1 MTETSLPP
9 LDSFSN
15 NFWGKDDAGYE
26 ALTSKMNYTKKTFE
40 ELKAFY
46 SIRASVHEE
55 YGKKLLKHI
64 KTELGREEIG
74 TLRVL
79 LLSAHKELEMA
90 AQSSLEIAQK
100 IRINVEVL
108 LDNFILEQ
116 KDKRRLLQ
124 TNVDKAHRNKQLHT
138 THVARAK
145 EKYEA
150 ECAKQITLEKQFSS
164 AGQREQERLRQ
175 KIEKCTHDI
184 KTLDNEYQHAC
195 LKSAEATAVWNTEW
209 KIACDRYQDMEEKRV
224 EFIHHSMSVYV
235 NILQTA
241 SGKDQES
248 YELFWKSLDQ
258 CDSRMDIVTF
268 IEEKGTGPMIPEPPE
283 YVNYLDD
290 PAKTLPKYTIANF
303 SDHTTAPL
311 TQYDMLKKTEPNRK
325 SMSMTSL
332 CEPVANLTRALTKPR
347 VRRKAAT
354 VGPDDG
360 LMKKVIERR
369 ASVYS
374 TTPEP
379 VQEDLSYR
387 KPGPAPKP
395 EPVLAMDE
403 PIDPRAQVVFSIGNN
418 MFNVN
423 PVLNQGTVNEKPRK
437 ANPQSARDLDDVCD
451 ISIKDLLDQLGV
463 PSITQKEE
471 EPKQRRERQMSANGI
486 KGTRQRERTLSQN
499 AITDP
504 YTTNTTLLRRASTN
518 EIQSEISRNASSTGK
533 KDDGIKV
540 WARTL
545 YDYKSAQPGELS
557 FSRGTWVAVVQS
569 DHKEWWWAYKWNEEA
584 DELTDEGGYVA
595 RVYLE
600 VFK

>member
-1 MTETSLPP
+1 MTETALPP

-26 ALTSKMNYTKKTFE
+26 VLTSKMNYTKKTFE

-46 SIRASVHEE
+46 SIRASLHEE
-55 YGKKLLKHI
+55 YGKKLLKHV
-64 KTELGREEIG
+64 KTDLGRDEIG

-90 AQSSLEIAQK
+90 AQTSIEIAQK

-124 TNVDKAHRNKQLHT
+124 TNVDKAHRNKQLHA
-138 THVARAK
+138 THVTR
-145 EKYEA
+145 
-150 ECAKQITLEKQFSS
+150 ITLEKQFAS
-164 AGQREQERLRQ
+164 AGQREQDRLRQ
-175 KIEKCTHDI
+175 KIERCTHDI
-184 KTLDNEYQHAC
+184 KTLDNEYQNAC
-195 LKSAEATAVWNTEW
+195 LKSAEATSVWNTEW
-209 KIACDRYQDMEEKRV
+209 KIACDIFNKRYQDMEEKRV
-224 EFIHHSMSVYV
+224 DFIHHSMSVYV

-241 SGKDQES
+241 SGKDQE
-248 YELFWKSLDQ
+248 

-290 PAKTLPKYTIANF
+290 PAKTLPKYIIANF
-303 SDHTTAPL
+303 SDHDIAPL
-311 TQYDMLKKTEPNRK
+311 TQNDMLKKVESNRK
-325 SMSMTSL
+325 SMSMISL

-354 VGPDDG
+354 IGPDDEM
-360 LMKKVIERR
+360 MKKVLERR
-369 ASVYS
+369 ASTYS
-374 TTPEP
+374 TTPEL
-379 VQEDLSYR
+379 VQDDLSYR
-387 KPGPAPKP
+387 KPGPAPKE
-395 EPVLAMDE
+395 EPALIMDE

-423 PVLNQGTVNEKPRK
+423 PLLDQGTISEKPSRK
-437 ANPQSARDLDDVCD
+437 TNPQNTRDLDEVCD
-451 ISIKDLLDQLGV
+451 ISIKELLDQLGV
-463 PSITQKEE
+463 PNPAQKEE
-471 EPKQRRERQMSANGI
+471 EPRQRRERQRSTSEMRGA
-486 KGTRQRERTLSQN
+486 TRQRERTLSQN
-499 AITDP
+499 AISEP
-504 YTTNTTLLRRASTN
+504 YNTNKTLLRRSSTN
-518 EIQSEISRNASSTGK
+518 EIQTEISRNSSITET

-545 YDYKSAQPGELS
+545 YDYTSAQSGELS
-557 FSRGTWVAVVQS
+557 FTRGTWVAVVRT

-600 VFK
+600 MF

>member
-1 MTETSLPP
+1 MTETALPP

-26 ALTSKMNYTKKTFE
+26 VLTSKMNYTKKTFE

-46 SIRASVHEE
+46 SIS
-55 YGKKLLKHI
+55 
-64 KTELGREEIG
+64 

-90 AQSSLEIAQK
+90 AQTSIEIAQK

-124 TNVDKAHRNKQLHT
+124 TNVDKAHRNKQLHA
-138 THVARAK
+138 THVTR
-145 EKYEA
+145 
-150 ECAKQITLEKQFSS
+150 SS
-164 AGQREQERLRQ
+164 YLWYV
-175 KIEKCTHDI
+175 II
-184 KTLDNEYQHAC
+184 DNEYQNAC
-195 LKSAEATAVWNTEW
+195 LKSAEATSVWNTEW

-224 EFIHHSMSVYV
+224 DFIHHSMSVYV

-290 PAKTLPKYTIANF
+290 PAKTLPKYIIANF
-303 SDHTTAPL
+303 SDHDIAPL
-311 TQYDMLKKTEPNRK
+311 TQNDMLKKVESNRK
-325 SMSMTSL
+325 SMSMISL

-354 VGPDDG
+354 IGPDDEM
-360 LMKKVIERR
+360 MKKVLERR
-369 ASVYS
+369 ASTYS
-374 TTPEP
+374 TTPEL
-379 VQEDLSYR
+379 VQDDLSYR
-387 KPGPAPKP
+387 KPGPAPKE
-395 EPVLAMDE
+395 EPALIMDE

-423 PVLNQGTVNEKPRK
+423 PLLDQGTISEKPSRK
-437 ANPQSARDLDDVCD
+437 TNPQNTRDLDEVCD
-451 ISIKDLLDQLGV
+451 ISIKELLDQLGV
-463 PSITQKEE
+463 PNPAQKEE
-471 EPKQRRERQMSANGI
+471 EPRQRRERQRSTSEMRGA
-486 KGTRQRERTLSQN
+486 TRQRERTLSQN
-499 AITDP
+499 AISEP
-504 YTTNTTLLRRASTN
+504 YNTNKTLLRRSSTN
-518 EIQSEISRNASSTGK
+518 EIQTEISRNSSITET

-545 YDYKSAQPGELS
+545 YDYTSAQSGELS
-557 FSRGTWVAVVQS
+557 FTRGTWVAVVRT

-600 VFK
+600 MF